1 MTRALLGFVVLVA
14 VMAVIASDQTKPLLV
29 TENLHHAD
37 FPLCVTINPGPPK
50 PPARSVF
57 NPRLSEKV

>member
-14 VMAVIASDQTKPLLV
+14 VMAVIASDQTKPLLI
-29 TENLHHAD
+29 TENLRHAD
-37 FPLCVTINPGPPK
+37 FPVCISVDPGPLK

-57 NPRLSEKV
+57 NPHLSEKV